1 MRQAIFDVNAA
12 RVEAHNAKKL
22 PWTMGLNEF
31 ADLTPKEFAV
41 GRIGGYKPRRLR
53 RPALTAVAQRML
65 DTMVAEA
72 GSSGTASSGG
82 AFAGAANVLLRGPAR
97 ACVRLCV
104 HHLCVCLCVC
114 VCAWCVRVRAC
125 VCACVHVC
133 VHVCVC
139 VCVCAV
145 CVCACVRVCVLRPC
159 VLFVCSVRVCCVLL
173 ASVHSSQWCLS

>member
-82 AFAGAANVLLRGPAR
+82 AFLNTARVTMPLLQRS
-97 ACVRLCV
+97 C
-104 HHLCVCLCVC
+104 
-114 VCAWCVRVRAC
+114 W
-125 VCACVHVC
+125 
-133 VHVCVC
+133 
-139 VCVCAV
+139 
-145 CVCACVRVCVLRPC
+145 
-159 VLFVCSVRVCCVLL
+159 
-173 ASVHSSQWCLS
+173 